1 MDVDEPPRRRVRVF
15 GCCLPIP
22 LAFGV
27 LSAAAL
33 AVVRKRSGWWR

>member
-1 MDVDEPPRRRVRVF
+1 MGVDEPPRRRVRVF

-27 LSAAAL
+27 LSAAGV
-33 AVVRKRSGWWR
+33 AVAFKRAGRWR